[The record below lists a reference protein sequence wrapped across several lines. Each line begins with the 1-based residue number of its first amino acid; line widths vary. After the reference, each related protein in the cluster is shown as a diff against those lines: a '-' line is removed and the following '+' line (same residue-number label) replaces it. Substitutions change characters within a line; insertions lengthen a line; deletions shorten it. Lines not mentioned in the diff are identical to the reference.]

1 MSPKNLSAP
10 PIWFARQ
17 RVIRTVIQGV
27 IGALPTVVA
36 IVGILNDTWPA
47 AWLAATLA
55 LGVAIQGA
63 LAKIMALP
71 GVNDWL
77 TTLGAG
83 SVPASE
89 VDSLARQATAD
100 RDAAAAREALRADP
114 NTEY

>member
-1 MSPKNLSAP
+1 MSKHALTPQ
-10 PIWFARQ
+10 IWFPNQ

-47 AWLAATLA
+47 TWLAATLA

-77 TTLGAG
+77 TGLGAG
-83 SVPASE
+83 SVPASV
-89 VDSLARQATAD
+89 VDGLVSQATAD
-100 RDAAAAREALRADP
+100 REAAAAREQLRDEP
-114 NTEY
+114 NTDY